1 MTAKIIDGTAVAQ
14 QLRAKFRERAE
25 ALAALGR
32 RPGLAVIIAGINP
45 ASQVYVRNKVK
56 ACAEAGFES
65 WHIEFPADASQADLL
80 AEVARLNADP
90 KVHGILV
97 QLPLP
102 PQIDAHSVI
111 EAIAPGKD
119 VDGFHFANLGAL
131 FTGAGG
137 FVPCTPAGVM
147 ELIAGTGIEVAGRD
161 AVIIGRSNIVGKPL
175 ALLLLQAGATVTI
188 CHSRTADLAAHTRRA
203 DILVAALGRPNF
215 VKAEMV
221 KPGACVIDVGINRI
235 TEGPRAGKLAG
246 DVDFDA
252 VREVAGWITPV
263 PGGVGPMTIAML
275 LANTFESCGKP
286 MNPLLDFSGLPRF
299 ADIRAEHI
307 GPAIDALIAEG
318 RAVTARCASDASG
331 TGWDDFIA
339 PLEDVNEK
347 LSRAWGAVGH
357 LHSVVDSPEL
367 REAYNQNLP
376 KVTEYWTDLG
386 QNLGLFNKYKALAG
400 SAAYSGLSRARRTII
415 DNEVRDFRLSGA
427 ELPDREKARFKEIQ
441 EQQAELGAKFS
452 ENVLDATNAFA
463 LYIDDEK
470 RLVGLP
476 QDVIDAARE
485 AAQKDGK
492 EGWKLTMHAP
502 SYIPVLQYADDRAL
516 RETIYRANVTRA
528 SEFGDAKYDNTALI
542 SRIVALRDEE
552 ARLLGYQNFA
562 EVSLVPKMAGTPGEV
577 LKFLDDLARRARP
590 FAERDYVELKAYA
603 KEHLG
608 LAPLEAWDNMYASE
622 KLRQARYAF
631 SDQEVKEYF
640 PEHKVLAGLFKVVE
654 TVFSVRI
661 RPDAAPVWHEDVRFF
676 RIETPEGK
684 LVGQFYIDLYAR
696 DTKRGGAWMDDAVNR
711 RAKAGE
717 VQTPVTYLTCNFARP
732 VGKDRP
738 ALFTHDDVI
747 TLFHEFGH
755 GLHHML
761 TRVDDLGVAGINGV
775 EWDAVE
781 LPSQFMENF
790 CWEWDV
796 LKHMTA
802 HVDTGAPLPR
812 ALFDKMIAA
821 KNFQAGMQTVRQ
833 IEYSLFDMHVH
844 YDFDPA
850 RQTPLQMLDAL
861 RQRVSVVI
869 PPAYNR
875 FINSFSHIFG
885 GGYAAG
891 YYSYKWA
898 EVLSADAYSAF
909 EEEGVLS
916 SRAGARFRDEV
927 LAVGGSRPAA
937 ESFRAF
943 RGRDP
948 TLDALL
954 RHNGMITA

>member
-1 MTAKIIDGTAVAQ
+1 
-14 QLRAKFRERAE
+14 
-25 ALAALGR
+25 
-32 RPGLAVIIAGINP
+32 
-45 ASQVYVRNKVK
+45 
-56 ACAEAGFES
+56 
-65 WHIEFPADASQADLL
+65 
-80 AEVARLNADP
+80 
-90 KVHGILV
+90 
-97 QLPLP
+97 
-102 PQIDAHSVI
+102 
-111 EAIAPGKD
+111 
-119 VDGFHFANLGAL
+119 
-131 FTGAGG
+131 
-137 FVPCTPAGVM
+137 
-147 ELIAGTGIEVAGRD
+147 
-161 AVIIGRSNIVGKPL
+161 
-175 ALLLLQAGATVTI
+175 
-188 CHSRTADLAAHTRRA
+188 
-203 DILVAALGRPNF
+203 
-215 VKAEMV
+215 
-221 KPGACVIDVGINRI
+221 
-235 TEGPRAGKLAG
+235 
-246 DVDFDA
+246 
-252 VREVAGWITPV
+252 
-263 PGGVGPMTIAML
+263 
-275 LANTFESCGKP
+275 

-307 GPAIDALIAEG
+307 APAIDTLIAEC

-339 PLEDVNEK
+339 PLEDANEK
-347 LSRAWGAVGH
+347 LTRAWGVVGH
-357 LHSVVDSPEL
+357 LHAVVDSPEL
-367 REAYNQNLP
+367 RDAYNANLP

-386 QNLGLFNKYKALAG
+386 QNLGLFNKYKALAASPAYAAL
-400 SAAYSGLSRARRTII
+400 SAARRKIV

-427 ELPDREKARFKEIQ
+427 ELPDEQKERFKQIQ
-441 EQQAELGAKFS
+441 EEQAALGAKFS

-463 LYIDDEK
+463 LYVDDEQ
-470 RLVGLP
+470 RLAGLP
-476 QDVIDAARE
+476 QDVVDAAREAAQKADAARE
-485 AAQKDGK
+485 AAQKDAK
-492 EGWKLTMHAP
+492 PGWKLTMHAP
-502 SYIPVLQYADDRAL
+502 SYIPVLQYADDRGL

-528 SEFGDAKYDNTALI
+528 SEFGDPKLDNTALI
-542 SRIVALRDEE
+542 KSIVALRAEE
-552 ARLLGYQNFA
+552 AQLLGYKNFA
-562 EVSLVPKMAGTPGEV
+562 EVSLVPKMAGTPTQV
-577 LKFLDDLARRARP
+577 LDFLNDLAARARP
-590 FAERDYVELKAYA
+590 YAERDYAELKAYA
-603 KEHLG
+603 REHLA
-608 LAPLEAWDNMYASE
+608 LPQLEAWDMLYSSE

-640 PEHKVLAGLFKVVE
+640 PEHQVLSGLFKVVE

-661 RPDAAPVWHEDVRFF
+661 KPDSAPVWQEDVRFF
-676 RIETPEGK
+676 RIESAEGK
-684 LVGQFYIDLYAR
+684 LIGQFYFDLYAR
-696 DTKRGGAWMDDAVNR
+696 DTKRGGAWMDDAVTR
-711 RAKAGE
+711 RAKAGA

-732 VGKDRP
+732 VASGDGTRRP

-761 TRVDDLGVAGINGV
+761 TRIDDLGVAGINGV

-790 CWEWDV
+790 CWEWEV
-796 LKHMTA
+796 LAHMTA

-812 ALFDKMIAA
+812 ALFDKMLAA
-821 KNFQAGMQTVRQ
+821 KNFQAGMQTIRQ
-833 IEYSLFDMHVH
+833 IEYSLFDMHLH

-850 RQTPLQMLDAL
+850 RQTPLQMLEDL
-861 RQRVSVVI
+861 RKRVSVVM
-869 PPAYNR
+869 PPPYNR

-954 RHNGMITA
+954 RHNGMIAT